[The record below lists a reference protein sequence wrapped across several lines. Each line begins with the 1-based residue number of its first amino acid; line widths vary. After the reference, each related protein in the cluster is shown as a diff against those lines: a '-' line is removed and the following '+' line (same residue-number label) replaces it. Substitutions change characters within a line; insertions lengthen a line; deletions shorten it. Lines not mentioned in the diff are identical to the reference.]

1 MALETRIYQKD
12 NNLTFGNLLKSSLK
26 DIYSSRFLAR
36 QLAERDIKAQYRQS
50 FLGLFWMF
58 IAPLTT
64 AFVWIILNKSGTVKL
79 SDTGMPYPIYAF
91 TGTLLWSIVVES
103 INLPMVSTNA
113 SRGILSKINFPKE
126 ALVISG
132 IYKLLF
138 NSSLKLLVL
147 VLFLFVYDVGFHW
160 TLLFFPL
167 ALLGVVICGISV
179 GLLITPFGML
189 YTDVSKII
197 SFSMQ
202 FIMYATPVVYAI
214 PKTGIIKILM
224 EYNPLTPLILVP
236 RDLLIGT
243 MPEFTGFYFG
253 VVLVSIPLLFVG
265 LVFYRLSIPIIVER
279 LSS

>member
-12 NNLTFGNLLKSSLK
+12 NNLKFGNLLKSSLK
-26 DIYSSRFLAR
+26 DIYNSRFLAR

-91 TGTLLWSIVVES
+91 TGTMLWSIVVES

-126 ALVISG
+126 ALVLSG

-138 NSSLKLLVL
+138 NSSLKLMVL

-160 TLLFFPL
+160 TLLLFPL
-167 ALLGVVICGISV
+167 ALIGVVICGISV
-179 GLLITPFGML
+179 GLIITPVGML
-189 YTDVSKII
+189 YKDVSKII

-214 PKTGIIKILM
+214 PNTGIIKTLM

-253 VVLVSIPLLFVG
+253 IVLVCIPLLFVG